1 MDGLR
6 CAPLALELVRLE
18 LTSSLPQGFE
28 CKNAIG
34 KDVVE
39 LLQDALDRKHIHVR
53 TSALVND
60 TCGTLMAAAY
70 ERGDCLCGG
79 IFGTGTNGAYV
90 ESLEKLT
97 KMGFQ
102 SKELE
107 KNKAAGLDTMV
118 VNTEWGAFD
127 NEVRL
132 DDFVFFLLFM
142 PVLPLIASLTPLSS
156 FTQRKVMPFTIF
168 DSRVDRISINPRKQ
182 AFEKVRSYPFPSH
195 LPLAHLLSL
204 APCRWFPACTSARL
218 PVTFSSTSLT
228 LRFSSRVTRRRH

>member
-1 MDGLR
+1 LGLPPSFS
-6 CAPLALELVRLE
+6 CAREGADPEACTL
-18 LTSSLPQGFE
+18 QGFE

-34 KDVVE
+34 KDVVQ

-53 TSALVND
+53 CSALVND

-90 ESLEKLT
+90 EDIDQLT

-102 SKELE
+102 GDELE
-107 KNKAAGLDTMV
+107 ENKRHGLDKMV

-127 NEVRL
+127 NEVRHEVAL
-132 DDFVFFLLFM
+132 SRGALCRAQRADRVRLFSGM
-142 PVLPLIASLTPLSS
+142 QRTVL
-156 FTQRKVMPFTIF
+156 PFTIF

-182 AFEKVRSYPFPSH
+182 AYEKVRRPS
-195 LPLAHLLSL
+195 LFLAYSLSRT
-204 APCRWFPACTSARL
+204 AY
-218 PVTFSSTSLT
+218 
-228 LRFSSRVTRRRH
+228 